1 MQSPTDDGTWFP
13 RLSWVRSRFT
23 GHDVGMTQTRSHPSG
38 PAARTVRPHHEGVG
52 RSSSLPA
59 EAVSD
64 DLRRGAGDFL
74 EQRRRVAALSLV
86 SSAALGVV
94 ALYQYGLLRKVPEPH
109 LPGLDADRVDA
120 SGEAYS
126 FLRTPDASVGLISY
140 GVTLA
145 LAGMGARDR
154 AVKRPWLP
162 LLLAAK
168 VGLDTVG
175 ALTLTAEQGTKHR
188 KFCSWCTLSALAT
201 LAMVP
206 QVVPEARAA
215 VRTLRGRR

>member
-1 MQSPTDDGTWFP
+1 MTKTREHPAGPTAQD
-13 RLSWVRSRFT
+13 
-23 GHDVGMTQTRSHPSG
+23 
-38 PAARTVRPHHEGVG
+38 ARPQHKGLG
-52 RSSSLPA
+52 RSSSPDA

-64 DLRRGAGDFL
+64 DLRRGAGSFL
-74 EQRRRVAALSLV
+74 EQRRRVAGLSLL
-86 SSAALGVV
+86 SSASLGVV

-145 LAGMGARDR
+145 LAGMGKRDR
-154 AVKRPWLP
+154 AKTQPWLP

-188 KFCSWCTLSALAT
+188 RFCSWCTLSALAT

-206 QVVPEARAA
+206 QVLPEARAA
-215 VRTLRGRR
+215 ARTLRGQR

>member
-1 MQSPTDDGTWFP
+1 MP
-13 RLSWVRSRFT
+13 LL
-23 GHDVGMTQTRSHPSG
+23 GHDPFMTVTRDHPAG
-38 PAARTVRPHHEGVG
+38 PTARAARPQHQGVG
-52 RSSSLPA
+52 RSSSPTA

-64 DLRRGAGDFL
+64 DLRRGTGSFL
-74 EQRRRVAALSLV
+74 EQRRRVAGLSLL

-94 ALYQYGLLRKVPEPH
+94 ALYQYGLLRKVPEPD

-126 FLRTPDASVGLISY
+126 FLRTPDASIGLVSY
-140 GVTLA
+140 GATLA
-145 LAGMGARDR
+145 LAGMGARNR
-154 AVKRPWLP
+154 AQQQPWLP

-175 ALTLTAEQGTKHR
+175 ALTLTAEQLTKHR
-188 KFCSWCTLSALAT
+188 KICSWCTLSAVAT

-206 QVVPEARAA
+206 QVLPEARAA
-215 VRTLRGRR
+215 LRTLRGR